1 MKVKVEEIN
10 SESNGLTVAD
20 YVRSLQEDKQ
30 VFEDV
35 NSGTDDYLDGV
46 ESETEVID
54 AETGT
59 ETLNIT
65 ETLGTKELAEV
76 LVNVFNV
83 GFNIFART
91 FSRGHVDTQEF
102 EATREELTTIR
113 KPLAKYLKSKNVE
126 MSAGTVLLIA
136 VLMVYAPKTFML
148 IQAKKQAI
156 KELQESDVKAGEI

>member
-1 MKVKVEEIN
+1 MKVPVKKIED
-10 SESNGLTVAD
+10 ESTGLTVAD

-35 NSGTDDYLDGV
+35 NNDTDDYLDGEETVTESV
-46 ESETEVID
+46 ENEP
-54 AETGT
+54 

-65 ETLGTKELAEV
+65 ETLNTNELAEV

-91 FSRGHVDTQEF
+91 FSRGHVDKQEF

-113 KPLAKYLKSKNVE
+113 KPLAKYLKTKNIE

-148 IQAKKQAI
+148 ISAKKQAI
-156 KELQESDVKAGEI
+156 KELQENDVKAGEI